1 MLLQSLAILSA
12 VAATASAQAI
22 CQDEAS
28 CRVAASLLSDGS
40 SFKVVATQ
48 TKGCFQKG
56 GTIYWSP
63 GGTAEENGMPGRGQ
77 QTRIYCDALSGD
89 DEGDSTTTT
98 AATTTVAQS
107 TEGDV
112 SAATSTCLTAES
124 CEARAA
130 ELSLNWGGPGPT
142 AGCFSKGD
150 SVYFGSGGT
159 EEQMGKADLPGVQ
172 VRVYCPAPAE
182 DEGGSTTE
190 STQAAVEEEPEQ
202 EVEKAV
208 PFSLAPTPAPPV
220 KETAPSAANG
230 RLSGFWAKCLLTS
243 GSMWLSFRLS

>member
-1 MLLQSLAILSA
+1 MRLQSLAILSA
-12 VAATASAQAI
+12 VATTSAQTA

-28 CRVAASLLSDGS
+28 CQAAAALLSDV
-40 SFKVVATQ
+40 SFRALTTQ
-48 TKGCFQKG
+48 TKGCFEKG
-56 GTIYWSP
+56 GTVYWSA
-63 GGTAEENGMPGRGQ
+63 GGTEEENSIPAPGQ
-77 QTRIYCDALSGD
+77 QSRIYCDALEE
-89 DEGDSTTTT
+89 EGDSTTTT
-98 AATTTVAQS
+98 AATEASAPQ
-107 TEGDV
+107 
-112 SAATSTCLTAES
+112 SAATQAATTESTCLTAES